1 MTGPVICIG
10 ATLVDE
16 LFFCTDKTIPAT
28 SNPAILKRYAGGVVR
43 NIAHH
48 LAMLDIPVQ
57 LLSVLGNDA
66 EGEWILDDCRKNNIG
81 IDSIIRVNDHTGK
94 YASILNADGTLFA
107 AACTDPCTKYLT
119 PDLLQQQSAVLAKVG
134 MIIADTNLA
143 DDTLGWIISF
153 CRNNSILLLVEPVSV
168 AKAMKLKDIELSGV
182 FMLTPNED
190 ELPSLC
196 NQVHQSMDE
205 AIDELLARG
214 VKNIWLRKGG
224 KGSVIYN
231 RDENL
236 SLHVPEI
243 KVSDSTGAGDAALA
257 GWAAAYCYGSEP
269 LKCLQAG
276 HVLAMEVLQ
285 VPGAVIPGVTRE
297 KLFKLIKKYYPDAK

>member
-1 MTGPVICIG
+1 
-10 ATLVDE
+10 VDE
-16 LFFCTDKTIPAT
+16 LFFCTNKTIPGT

-66 EGEWILDDCRKNNIG
+66 DGEWILDDCRKNNIG

-107 AACTDPCTKYLT
+107 AACTDPCARYLT
-119 PDLLQQQSAVLAKVG
+119 PELLQQQSAVLATAG
-134 MIIADTNLA
+134 MMIADTNLA
-143 DDTLGWIISF
+143 TDTLSWIISF
-153 CRNNSILLLVEPVSV
+153 CRNNNMLLLIEPVSV
-168 AKAMKLKDIELSGV
+168 TKAMKLKHIDLSGV

-196 NQVHQSMDE
+196 NAAHQTMDA
-205 AIDELLARG
+205 AIDELMVRG
-214 VKNIWLRKGG
+214 VKNIWLRKGE
-224 KGSVIYN
+224 KGSAIYTGEGN
-231 RDENL
+231 I
-236 SLHVPEI
+236 SLQVPVI
-243 KVSDSTGAGDAALA
+243 KVTDSTGAGDAALA
-257 GWAAAYCYGSEP
+257 GWAAAYCYGADQ

-276 HVLAMEVLQ
+276 NVLAMEVLQ
-285 VPGAVIPGVTRE
+285 VSGAVIPGINKE
-297 KLFKLIKKYYPDAK
+297 KLFDLIQKYYPDEK